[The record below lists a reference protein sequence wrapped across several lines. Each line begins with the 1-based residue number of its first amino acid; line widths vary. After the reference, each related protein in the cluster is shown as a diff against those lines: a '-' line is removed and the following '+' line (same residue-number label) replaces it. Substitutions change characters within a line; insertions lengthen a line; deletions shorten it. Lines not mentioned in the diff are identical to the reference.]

1 MNAPEGIA
9 RRDGLQADTVPVAG
23 LGEDGVT
30 PPGLDRVQADRAVQR
45 VLQAVLRGGDV
56 SRVIVYRVIVS
67 YIVY

>member
-45 VLQAVLRGGDV
+45 VLQAVFRSGDV
-56 SRVIVYRVIVS
+56 IE
-67 YIVY
+67 

>member
-9 RRDGLQADTVPVAG
+9 RRDGLQADAVPVAG

-45 VLQAVLRGGDV
+45 VLQAVFRSGDV
-56 SRVIVYRVIVS
+56 IE
-67 YIVY
+67 